1 MKNTINV
8 EYNNMQIKFKLFW
21 SEKYDINIYK
31 GQYMQKQEIST
42 QYFQNQEISTQ
53 YIQNQ
58 EIPNNYIKK
67 EIYTKILN
75 FK

>member
-42 QYFQNQEISTQ
+42 QY
-53 YIQNQ
+53 IQNQ